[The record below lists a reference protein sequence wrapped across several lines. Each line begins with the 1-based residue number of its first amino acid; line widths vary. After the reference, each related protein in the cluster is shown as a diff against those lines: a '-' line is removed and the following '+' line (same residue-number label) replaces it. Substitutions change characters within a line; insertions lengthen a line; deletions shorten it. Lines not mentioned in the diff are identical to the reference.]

1 MLITTSFEEE
11 RETVEQQ
18 ITKNKNV
25 DTCMTQKGDENT
37 FNFFPVGFE
46 GIIGACAGVDNIEG
60 AVSRGN
66 DIGVRTIT

>member
-37 FNFFPVGFE
+37 FNFPVKQA
-46 GIIGACAGVDNIEG
+46 IGACN
-60 AVSRGN
+60 N
-66 DIGVRTIT
+66 TILYSNLKL